1 MYRGH
6 FFDHVV
12 MGNYKAGI
20 DDLSLFT
27 EAKRQGIDV
36 LITGDIRQI
45 TGQDRLNE
53 RKACRQAGL
62 HWLGVPQVLKARGKE
77 GKWAQTNSLLSNMR
91 YALPVFESATSPT
104 AILLR
109 PGSIKLQAE
118 KEFPQLL

>member
-77 GKWAQTNSLLSNMR
+77 GKWA
-91 YALPVFESATSPT
+91 
-104 AILLR
+104 
-109 PGSIKLQAE
+109 
-118 KEFPQLL
+118 